1 MITEREL
8 LEAIRK
14 CERDPVTYNS
24 CEKLAN
30 YYIIYDHLFGEPRD
44 TVSREIEKVISVDG
58 DTEFLQIVN
67 GMNSEK
73 VWSVMDELLT
83 TIQVINPR
91 LYDGVIRKL
100 TD

>member
-44 TVSREIEKVISVDG
+44 TVAREIEKVISV
-58 DTEFLQIVN
+58 
-67 GMNSEK
+67 
-73 VWSVMDELLT
+73 VMDELLT

>member
-44 TVSREIEKVISVDG
+44 TVAREIEKVISVDG

-67 GMNSEK
+67 GMNAEK

>member
-8 LEAIRK
+8 LEAMRK
-14 CERDPVTYNS
+14 CEKDPVTYNS

-30 YYIIYDHLFGEPRD
+30 YYIIYDHLFGEPSET
-44 TVSREIEKVISVDG
+44 TVEKIEKIISVDG
-58 DTEFLQIVN
+58 DTEFLQTVN
-67 GMNSEK
+67 GMKSEK
-73 VWSVMDELLT
+73 VWLVMDELLT

-100 TD
+100 TN